1 MAKSFCIR
9 SKIWIEDESGDVV
22 FGPGRMKIFEAI
34 ERLGSIHAAAK
45 ELGMGYKA
53 IWNRIKATEERL
65 GKDLLIR
72 NAGGVSG
79 GGSQLTPFA
88 ETLLHRFRSLQDS
101 VIAYSDNC
109 FEKEKHFDKAVRMQ
123 KSH

>member
-1 MAKSFCIR
+1 MPKSFCIR
-9 SKIWIEDESGDVV
+9 SKIWIEDESGEVV

-65 GKDLLIR
+65 GEALLIR
-72 NAGGVSG
+72 NAGGASG

-88 ETLLHRFRSLQDS
+88 EMLIHRFRILEKS
-101 VIAYSDNC
+101 VTAHSDEC
-109 FEKEKHFDKAVRMQ
+109 FENEVNFLP
-123 KSH
+123 KSC

>member
-1 MAKSFCIR
+1 MPKSFCIR
-9 SKIWIEDESGDVV
+9 SKIWIEDESGEVV

-65 GKDLLIR
+65 GEPLLIR
-72 NAGGVSG
+72 NAGGSSG

-88 ETLLHRFRSLQDS
+88 ENLIARFRHVQKS
-101 VIAYSDNC
+101 VIAHSDEC
-109 FEKEKHFDKAVRMQ
+109 FEKNLNFRFISQ
-123 KSH
+123 K

>member
-9 SKIWIEDESGDVV
+9 SKIWIEDESGEVV

-34 ERLGSIHAAAK
+34 DRLGSIHAAAK

-53 IWNRIKATEERL
+53 MWNRIRATEERL
-65 GKDLLIR
+65 GKPLLIR
-72 NAGGVSG
+72 NVGGASG

-88 ETLLHRFRSLQDS
+88 ETLIHRFRSLQES
-101 VIAYSDNC
+101 VIAHSDEC
-109 FEKEKHFDKAVRMQ
+109 FEKEVNFNKAVWMR
-123 KSH
+123 KSG